1 MKEDLMDSTIKEL
14 MEVANKDGIVSSDE
28 LEIINQVKVDL
39 DSYDL
44 HLKEAQKDGFIDDEE
59 MIVLEKLR
67 NLIIERADII
77 ASVDGKL
84 AEDEKE
90 LLKSLKNFIN
100 KYYV

>member
-1 MKEDLMDSTIKEL
+1 MDSTIKEL

>member
-1 MKEDLMDSTIKEL
+1 M
-14 MEVANKDGIVSSDE
+14 
-28 LEIINQVKVDL
+28 EIINQVKVDL

-44 HLKEAQKDGFIDDEE
+44 HLKEAQKDGFVDDEE
-59 MIVLEKLR
+59 MKVLETLR

-84 AEDEKE
+84 AEDEKI
-90 LLKSLKNFIN
+90 LLKSLKSFIN

>member
-1 MKEDLMDSTIKEL
+1 MDTTIKEL
-14 MEVANKDGIVSSDE
+14 MEVASKDGIISSDE

-44 HLKEAQKDGFIDDEE
+44 HLKEARKDGFVDEE
-59 MIVLEKLR
+59 ELKVLETLR
-67 NLIIERADII
+67 NLIFERADII

-84 AEDEKE
+84 ADDEKA
-90 LLKSLKNFIN
+90 LLGSLKKFIN

>member
-1 MKEDLMDSTIKEL
+1 MKEDLIDSTIKEL

-28 LEIINQVKVDL
+28 LEIIRQVKVDL

-44 HLKEAQKDGFIDDEE
+44 HLQEAQKDGNIDNEE
-59 MIVLEKLR
+59 MKILVKLR

-84 AEDEKE
+84 SDDEVD
-90 LLKSLKNFIN
+90 LLTTLKYFIRA
-100 KYYV
+100 YFV

>member
-1 MKEDLMDSTIKEL
+1 MEEDLMDSTIKEL